1 MPPRG
6 RRPARGPRE
15 RRELDA
21 KAAKLAA
28 FDLLARK
35 AWSARELTSRLRRR
49 GASDEIARAVVAEL
63 CSRGYVD
70 DASFARFWAESRA
83 RARRVGSHRLRLELL
98 QKGISRD
105 VAAAAVAAAF
115 EEAPEALRCLEA
127 GRRRLPA
134 LLRAGGARAAPRLR
148 DYLVRRGYPLAEV
161 MRTVAEVI
169 GELSDG
175 GARPDGDAPSD

>member
-6 RRPARGPRE
+6 RRPAGGPRE

-35 AWSARELTSRLRRR
+35 AWSARELTSRLKRR
-49 GASDEIARAVVAEL
+49 GAPDEIAHAVVAEL

-70 DASFARFWAESRA
+70 DAAFARFWAESRA
-83 RARRVGSHRLRLELL
+83 RARRVGSRRLRQELL
-98 QKGISRD
+98 QKGIPRD

-115 EEAPEALRCLEA
+115 EEAPEADRCLEA

-134 LLRAGGARAAPRLR
+134 LLRAGRDRAAPRLR
-148 DYLVRRGYPLAEV
+148 DYLVRRGYPPAVV
-161 MRTVAEVI
+161 MRTVAALT
-169 GELSDG
+169 GT
-175 GARPDGDAPSD
+175 RPDGDAPSD

>member
-35 AWSARELTSRLRRR
+35 SWSARELTSRLRRR
-49 GASDEIARAVVAEL
+49 GAPDEIARAVVAGL
-63 CSRGYVD
+63 VSRGYVD

-83 RARRVGSHRLRLELL
+83 RGRRVGSRRLRQELL
-98 QKGISRD
+98 QKGIPRD

-115 EEAPEALRCLEA
+115 EEAPEAERCLEA

-134 LLRAGGARAAPRLR
+134 LLRAGRERAAPRLR
-148 DYLVRRGYPLAEV
+148 DYLVRRGYPPAEV
-161 MRTVAEVI
+161 MRTVAALT
-169 GELSDG
+169 GT
-175 GARPDGDAPSD
+175 RPDGDAATD

>member
-35 AWSARELTSRLRRR
+35 AWSARELTSRLKRR
-49 GASDEIARAVVAEL
+49 GAPDEIARAVVGEL
-63 CSRGYVD
+63 ASRGYVD

-115 EEAPEALRCLEA
+115 EEAPELSGASRRAAAGCRPSCVPGA
-127 GRRRLPA
+127 RGRRRGYA
-134 LLRAGGARAAPRLR
+134 TTSCAAGTPW
-148 DYLVRRGYPLAEV
+148 RR
-161 MRTVAEVI
+161 
-169 GELSDG
+169 
-175 GARPDGDAPSD
+175 

>member
-35 AWSARELTSRLRRR
+35 SWSARELIGRLKRR

-63 CSRGYVD
+63 ASRGYVD

-83 RARRVGSHRLRLELL
+83 RGRRVGSRRLRQELL
-98 QKGISRD
+98 QKGIPRD

-115 EEAPEALRCLEA
+115 EEAPEAERCLEA

-161 MRTVAEVI
+161 MRTVAALT
-169 GELSDG
+169 GT
-175 GARPDGDAPSD
+175 RPDGDAPAD

>member
-35 AWSARELTSRLRRR
+35 SWSARELTSRLRRR
-49 GASDEIARAVVAEL
+49 GAPDELARAVVAEL
-63 CSRGYVD
+63 ASRGYVD

-83 RARRVGSHRLRLELL
+83 RGRRVGSRRLRQELL
-98 QKGISRD
+98 QKGIPRD
-105 VAAAAVAAAF
+105 VAAVAVAAAF

-134 LLRAGGARAAPRLR
+134 LLRAGRERAAPRLR
-148 DYLVRRGYPLAEV
+148 DYLVRRGYPPAEV
-161 MRTVAEVI
+161 MRTVAALT
-169 GELSDG
+169 GT
-175 GARPDGDAPSD
+175 RPDGDAATD

>member
-6 RRPARGPRE
+6 PRPALGPRE

-35 AWSARELTSRLRRR
+35 SWSARELTSRLRRR
-49 GASDEIARAVVAEL
+49 GAPDGIARAVVAEL
-63 CSRGYVD
+63 ASRGYVD

-83 RARRVGSHRLRLELL
+83 RGRRVGSRRLRQELL
-98 QKGISRD
+98 QKGIPRD

-134 LLRAGGARAAPRLR
+134 LLRAGRERAAPRLR
-148 DYLVRRGYPLAEV
+148 DYLVRRGYPPAEV
-161 MRTVAEVI
+161 MRTVAALT
-169 GELSDG
+169 GT
-175 GARPDGDAPSD
+175 RPDGDAATDWPPV

>member
-6 RRPARGPRE
+6 RRSHARGPRE
-15 RRELDA
+15 MLKLDA

-35 AWSARELTSRLRRR
+35 SWSARELTGRLKRR
-49 GASDEIARAVVAEL
+49 GAPDEIARAVVAEL
-63 CSRGYVD
+63 ASRGYVD
-70 DASFARFWAESRA
+70 DASFARSWAESRA
-83 RARRVGSHRLRLELL
+83 RGRRVGSRRLRQELL
-98 QKGISRD
+98 QKGIPRD

-115 EEAPEALRCLEA
+115 EEAPEAERCLEA

-134 LLRAGGARAAPRLR
+134 LLRAGLPRAAPRLR

-161 MRTVAEVI
+161 MRTVAALT
-169 GELSDG
+169 GT
-175 GARPDGDAPSD
+175 RPDGDAPPD

>member
-6 RRPARGPRE
+6 RPPARGPRE

-28 FDLLARK
+28 FGLLARK
-35 AWSARELTSRLRRR
+35 SWSARELTSRLRRR
-49 GASDEIARAVVAEL
+49 GAPDELARAVVAEL
-63 CSRGYVD
+63 ASRGYVD

-83 RARRVGSHRLRLELL
+83 RGRRVGSRRLRQELL
-98 QKGISRD
+98 QKGIPRD

-134 LLRAGGARAAPRLR
+134 HQRAGRERAAPRLR
-148 DYLVRRGYPLAEV
+148 DYLVRRGYPPAEV
-161 MRTVAEVI
+161 MRTVAA
-169 GELSDG
+169 LT
-175 GARPDGDAPSD
+175 ATRPDGDAATD

>member
-1 MPPRG
+1 MPSRG

-35 AWSARELTSRLRRR
+35 AWSARDLTSRLKRR
-49 GASDEIARAVVAEL
+49 GAPDPIARAVVAEL
-63 CSRGYVD
+63 CCRGYVD

-83 RARRVGSHRLRLELL
+83 RGRRVGSRRLRLELL
-98 QKGISRD
+98 QKGIPRD
-105 VAAAAVAAAF
+105 VAAAAIAAAF
-115 EEAPEALRCLEA
+115 EEAPEAERCLKA

-134 LLRAGGARAAPRLR
+134 LLRAGRERAAPRLR
-148 DYLVRRGYPLAEV
+148 DYLVRRGYPPAVV
-161 MRTVAEVI
+161 MRTVAALT
-169 GELSDG
+169 GT
-175 GARPDGDAPSD
+175 RPDGDAPSD

>member
-1 MPPRG
+1 MASRG

-35 AWSARELTSRLRRR
+35 SWSARELTSRLKRR
-49 GASDEIARAVVAEL
+49 GAPDEIARAVVAEL
-63 CSRGYVD
+63 ASRGYVD

-83 RARRVGSHRLRLELL
+83 RGRRVGSRRLRLELL
-98 QKGISRD
+98 QKGIPRD

-115 EEAPEALRCLEA
+115 DEAPEALRCLEA

-134 LLRAGGARAAPRLR
+134 LLRAGLPRAAPRLR
-148 DYLVRRGYPLAEV
+148 DYLVRRGYPVAEV
-161 MRTVAEVI
+161 MRTVAALT
-169 GELSDG
+169 GT
-175 GARPDGDAPSD
+175 RPDGDAPSD

>member
-35 AWSARELTSRLRRR
+35 SWSARELTSRLKRR
-49 GASDEIARAVVAEL
+49 GAPDEIARAVVAEL

-70 DASFARFWAESRA
+70 DVSFARFWAESRA
-83 RARRVGSHRLRLELL
+83 RARRVGSRRLRQELL
-98 QKGISRD
+98 QKGIARD
-105 VAAAAVAAAF
+105 VAAAAIAAAF

-134 LLRAGGARAAPRLR
+134 LLRAGRARAAPRLR

-161 MRTVAEVI
+161 MRTVAALTET
-169 GELSDG
+169 
-175 GARPDGDAPSD
+175 RPDGDAPSD

>member
-6 RRPARGPRE
+6 RRPGRGPRE

-21 KAAKLAA
+21 KATKLAA

-35 AWSARELTSRLRRR
+35 SWSARELTSRLRRR
-49 GASDEIARAVVAEL
+49 GAPDEIARAVVAEL
-63 CSRGYVD
+63 ASRGYVD

-83 RARRVGSHRLRLELL
+83 RGRRVGSRRLRQELL
-98 QKGISRD
+98 QKGIPRD

-134 LLRAGGARAAPRLR
+134 LLRAGRERAAPRLR
-148 DYLVRRGYPLAEV
+148 DYLVRRGYPPAEV
-161 MRTVAEVI
+161 MRTVAALT
-169 GELSDG
+169 GT
-175 GARPDGDAPSD
+175 RPDGDAPTD

>member
-1 MPPRG
+1 VASRG
-6 RRPARGPRE
+6 RRRALGPRE

-35 AWSARELTSRLRRR
+35 AWSARELTSRLKRR
-49 GASDEIARAVVAEL
+49 GAPDEIARAVVAEL
-63 CSRGYVD
+63 ASRGYVD

-83 RARRVGSHRLRLELL
+83 RGRRVGSRRLRLELL
-98 QKGISRD
+98 QKGIPRD

-115 EEAPEALRCLEA
+115 EEAPEAERCLEA

-134 LLRAGGARAAPRLR
+134 LLRAGRERAAPRLR
-148 DYLVRRGYPLAEV
+148 DYLVRRGYPPSVV
-161 MRTVAEVI
+161 MRTVATLT
-169 GELSDG
+169 GT
-175 GARPDGDAPSD
+175 RPDGDAQAD

>member
-6 RRPARGPRE
+6 RRPARGPRQ

-35 AWSARELTSRLRRR
+35 AWSARELTSRLKRR
-49 GASDEIARAVVAEL
+49 GAPDEIARAVVAEL
-63 CSRGYVD
+63 CSRGYLD

-83 RARRVGSHRLRLELL
+83 RGRRVGSRRLRQELL
-98 QKGISRD
+98 QKGIPRD

-134 LLRAGGARAAPRLR
+134 LQRAGSARAAPRLR

-161 MRTVAEVI
+161 MRTVAALT
-169 GELSDG
+169 GT
-175 GARPDGDAPSD
+175 RPDGDAPSD

>member
-35 AWSARELTSRLRRR
+35 AWSARELTGRLKRR
-49 GASDEIARAVVAEL
+49 GAPDEIARAVVAEL
-63 CSRGYVD
+63 ASRGYVD

-83 RARRVGSHRLRLELL
+83 RGRRVGSRRLRQELL
-98 QKGISRD
+98 QKGIARD
-105 VAAAAVAAAF
+105 VAAAAVASAF

-134 LLRAGGARAAPRLR
+134 LLRAGLPRAAPRLR
-148 DYLVRRGYPLAEV
+148 DYLVRRGYPLAVV
-161 MRTVAEVI
+161 MRTVAALT
-169 GELSDG
+169 GT
-175 GARPDGDAPSD
+175 RPDGDAPTD

>member
-28 FDLLARK
+28 FELLARK
-35 AWSARELTSRLRRR
+35 AWSARELTSRLKRR
-49 GASDEIARAVVAEL
+49 GAPDDVARAVVAEL
-63 CSRGYVD
+63 SARGYVD

-83 RARRVGSHRLRLELL
+83 RGRRIGSRRLRQELL
-98 QKGISRD
+98 QKGIPRD
-105 VAAAAVAAAF
+105 LAAAAVAAAF
-115 EEAPEALRCLEA
+115 EEAPESDRCLEA

-134 LLRAGGARAAPRLR
+134 LLRRGRERAASRLR
-148 DYLVRRGYPLAEV
+148 DYLLRRGYPPGEV
-161 MRTVAEVI
+161 MRTVAALTSVAAD
-169 GELSDG
+169 GSD
-175 GARPDGDAPSD
+175 AAY